1 MFEDLKGEYDFRI
14 PALIYVK
21 EGKTFLAFAE
31 KRTVK
36 NGKSND
42 ENAKNL
48 VMRKGTRQADGSLQV
63 PREALMF
70 ISKKEMIVIFE
81 GIALVI
87 NILIYFVIV
96 FIYYWYINISV
107 YI

>member
-70 ISKKEMIVIFE
+70 ISKKGIIRIFE

-87 NILIYFVIV
+87 NI
-96 FIYYWYINISV
+96 
-107 YI
+107 